1 MSDALDGDNENEDN
15 NGGNN
20 VEPVVDENG
29 AAADV
34 EDGAGDATASG
45 LDQDENSGMAHPKWK
60 FWIFQKLSI
69 FKS

>member
-1 MSDALDGDNENEDN
+1 MSDALDGDNENGD
-15 NGGNN
+15 NN

-45 LDQDENSGMAHPKWK
+45 LDQDENSGMAHPK
-60 FWIFQKLSI
+60 
-69 FKS
+69 